1 MREYFTSGIVLDREP
16 RNELD
21 EDIIVYTKNLGKVRA
36 FTKSSR
42 KITSKLRGHLTP
54 GRLANIRFVER
65 NKLQLVDVL
74 STPTPGGPK
83 ELLSFLNFINK
94 ITPYG
99 DADLSLWYMVEEI
112 VGGNHLSPAIYR
124 HLLERLGFGGE
135 EVRCHYC
142 ENGEVNFFDPSET
155 VFLCSK
161 CRPVINIDFD
171 ELILLEKS

>member
-1 MREYFTSGIVLDREP
+1 MREYFTPGIVLDREP

-99 DADLSLWYMVEEI
+99 DADLSLWYTVEEI
-112 VGGNHLSPAIYR
+112 IRGNHLSPAIYR

-142 ENGEVNFFDPSET
+142 ENHKVNFFNLSET
-155 VFLCSK
+155 TFLCSN
-161 CRPVINIDFD
+161 CRPVINIDLN
-171 ELILLEKS
+171 ELILLEES